1 MTTAKATIVS
11 AIITGV
17 LAAIVQIIGFF
28 ANSQESK
35 PTTVLN
41 NFNTGFQGVI
51 NSLSVVQS
59 PTSSQTNG
67 VVPKTISL
75 ERKHLDAKDFPG
87 GALGSLAQDTSL
99 IDGATWKLEP
109 APGDRTI
116 HIDFRVEAEASG
128 EVTGRVTARLIDSS
142 NQVVCTVGA
151 NSATSSRNGRVFWD
165 ACQVN
170 NYVAPASTSTI
181 FRAEVKSEGA
191 TPLRVTLKSVYARAY

>member
-1 MTTAKATIVS
+1 MTTAKATIV
-11 AIITGV
+11 AAVITSV
-17 LAAIVQIIGFF
+17 LAAVVQIAGFF
-28 ANSQESK
+28 INNQENK
-35 PTTVLN
+35 PITVWN

-51 NSLSVVQS
+51 NSFSGTQS
-59 PTSSQTNG
+59 ITSLQANG
-67 VVPKTISL
+67 VVPKTSSP
-75 ERKHLDAKDFPG
+75 ERKRLDTKDFPN

-99 IDGATWKLEP
+99 IDGATWKLES

-116 HIDFRVEAEASG
+116 QIDFRVQAEASG

-151 NSATSSRNGRVFWD
+151 NSATSSRNARIFWD

-170 NYVAPASTSTI
+170 NYIAPTGTSTV

-191 TPLRVTLKSVYARAY
+191 TPLRITLNSVYARAY